1 MADPAAILEII
12 HPEDR
17 DLVKETYHQIVDGT
31 DQRNLEFRLQL
42 SDLSMRWLC
51 VTPFLLEKEESG
63 QQLLVGSAQDITH
76 NKEHQEVLQK
86 FSSKKNAILEILS
99 HDLARPLANI
109 KGLST
114 LLAKRLKPSGEE
126 EVAELV
132 EMISQASE
140 RGILLIR
147 EFIQEEFLA
156 SANVE
161 LIKERVDIVEKLGI
175 VIEQYQASQQDMAKT
190 FQLFTNQEPIFCE
203 IDEPKFM
210 QAINNLLS
218 NAIKFT
224 PDGGVINLRL
234 EEQADQVLIQIED
247 NGIGIPDHLQEKIFE
262 KFSKARRPGLKGEPS
277 TGLGMSII
285 KTIIEWHGGRIWLES
300 EENKGTTFFIELP
313 R

>member
-1 MADPAAILEII
+1 MDHQASNPAAFHFLHAMAERTDQMIFAYQLDTHQFIYVNPSLEQLWQQSRDSIMADPAAILEII

-17 DLVKETYHQIVDGT
+17 DFVKKTYHKIVHGAE
-31 DQRNLEFRLQL
+31 QRNLEFRLQL

-51 VTPFLLEKEESG
+51 VTPFLLKKEESG
-63 QQLLVGSAQDITH
+63 QQLLVGSAEDITH
-76 NKEHQEVLQK
+76 NKEHQETLQK

-140 RGILLIR
+140 RGTLLIR

-161 LIKERVDIVEKLGI
+161 LIKERVDIV
-175 VIEQYQASQQDMAKT
+175 
-190 FQLFTNQEPIFCE
+190 
-203 IDEPKFM
+203 
-210 QAINNLLS
+210 
-218 NAIKFT
+218 
-224 PDGGVINLRL
+224 
-234 EEQADQVLIQIED
+234 
-247 NGIGIPDHLQEKIFE
+247 
-262 KFSKARRPGLKGEPS
+262 
-277 TGLGMSII
+277 
-285 KTIIEWHGGRIWLES
+285 
-300 EENKGTTFFIELP
+300 
-313 R
+313 